1 MPDVRQSNR
10 IPWHARPWLPS
21 VLALALCALL
31 LANWFSPVGFR
42 LNQRSLDA
50 LVLFSALSLLSAWA
64 STSGRRM
71 RTTWQRLLV
80 RSLGAIILVPAIL
93 AGCISFVFRVDA
105 LPVAKIVV
113 GSDRVVA
120 YSIAG
125 GTVGPH
131 YTEFREERSVLPGI
145 LLARV
150 VGYSP
155 DIGRVALS
163 VTSGGT
169 LRAVVADDAEGG
181 ARYLFEFPVT
191 PLLPSDSFESTTRGW
206 GGMP

>member
-1 MPDVRQSNR
+1 MPNGVRVPSNCVPDR
-10 IPWHARPWLPS
+10 PLLIPPTHAR
-21 VLALALCALL
+21 A
-31 LANWFSPVGFR
+31 G
-42 LNQRSLDA
+42 
-50 LVLFSALSLLSAWA
+50 
-64 STSGRRM
+64 
-71 RTTWQRLLV
+71 
-80 RSLGAIILVPAIL
+80 
-93 AGCISFVFRVDA
+93 AGCDSSADKPELELDVSIGEFAGDADVVRVGTV
-105 LPVAKIVV
+105 VA

-120 YSIAG
+120 YSMVG
-125 GTVGPH
+125 GAVGPH

-169 LRAVVADDAEGG
+169 LRAAVADDAEGG

-191 PLLPSDSFESTTRGW
+191 RLLPW
-206 GGMP
+206 